1 MMRTVLLLCLALGC
15 TGTLEGGGERPGK
28 GGVGGGA
35 AEPFEPTKFACDAQ
49 QTPTEL
55 PLRRLTRRQYVN
67 SLTDVLGRSGLSGAD
82 LTAVQNI
89 ARDEVGPFPE
99 DRLVGVPGEKHGG
112 FSRLDQAL
120 QQGHVDISYN
130 VANALGRELTSS
142 VNRRRALV
150 GACATDTNT
159 ANDAQCLRDFIGRFP
174 ALRPHF
180 DYCVIDTGPKWDE
193 LTLSAMAVADAV
205 IAPVQV
211 AEDSVECAKMLLTA
225 LRKAEAAR
233 AGRKIAFLGL
243 LPSMVNPFDRREMEN
258 AVKLA
263 HAVGEKLMFP
273 AFIKARPTYK
283 HAAENHR
290 PVWQENGS
298 GAKAAAEEIRAVLAE
313 IERRMTSQEV
323 VAA

>member
-1 MMRTVLLLCLALGC
+1 MKTIVVSLL
-15 TGTLEGGGERPGK
+15 K
-28 GGVGGGA
+28 GGVGKTFLA
-35 AEPFEPTKFACDAQ
+35 THLAWYLAEPPERRVAFVDLDPQGSST
-49 QTPTEL
+49 
-55 PLRRLTRRQYVN
+55 RRLGGERE
-67 SLTDVLGRSGLSGAD
+67 GGCAAD
-82 LTAVQNI
+82 LFDPAAALAADGQ
-89 ARDEVGPFPE
+89 VGLTVLAADP
-99 DRLVGVPGEKHGG
+99 RLQMIK
-112 FSRLDQAL
+112 A
-120 QQGHVDISYN
+120 
-130 VANALGRELTSS
+130 
-142 VNRRRALV
+142 
-150 GACATDTNT
+150 
-159 ANDAQCLRDFIGRFP
+159 AQDVRDFIGRFP

-193 LTLSAMAVADAV
+193 LTLSALAVADAV

-263 HAVGEKLMFP
+263 HAVGERLMFP

-290 PVWQENGS
+290 PVWKEAGS
-298 GAKAAAEEIRAVLAE
+298 GAKAAADEIRSVLAE
-313 IERRMTSQEV
+313 IERRMGVPE
-323 VAA
+323 AAAA

>member
-1 MMRTVLLLCLALGC
+1 MKTIVVSLL
-15 TGTLEGGGERPGK
+15 K
-28 GGVGGGA
+28 GGVGKTFLA
-35 AEPFEPTKFACDAQ
+35 THLAWYLAERAGRRVAFLDLDPQGSST
-49 QTPTEL
+49 
-55 PLRRLTRRQYVN
+55 RRLASERQ
-67 SLTDVLGRSGLSGAD
+67 GGLAAD
-82 LTAVQNI
+82 LFDPAGALSADGQAGLTVLA
-89 ARDEVGPFPE
+89 ADP
-99 DRLVGVPGEKHGG
+99 RLQMVK
-112 FSRLDQAL
+112 A
-120 QQGHVDISYN
+120 
-130 VANALGRELTSS
+130 
-142 VNRRRALV
+142 
-150 GACATDTNT
+150 
-159 ANDAQCLRDFIGRFP
+159 AQDVRDFVGRFP
-174 ALRPHF
+174 ALKPHF

-263 HAVGEKLMFP
+263 HAVGERLMFP

-290 PVWQENGS
+290 PVWQETGS
-298 GAKAAAEEIRAVLAE
+298 GAKAAAGEIRMILAE
-313 IERRMTSQEV
+313 IERRMGAPE
-323 VAA
+323 AAAA

>member
-1 MMRTVLLLCLALGC
+1 MKTIVVSLL
-15 TGTLEGGGERPGK
+15 K
-28 GGVGGGA
+28 GGVGKTFLA
-35 AEPFEPTKFACDAQ
+35 THLAWYLAEPSG
-49 QTPTEL
+49 
-55 PLRRLTRRQYVN
+55 RRIGFMDLDPQGSSTRRMSAERQ
-67 SLTDVLGRSGLSGAD
+67 GGFAAD
-82 LTAVQNI
+82 LFDPAAPIGVDGHAGLTVLA
-89 ARDEVGPFPE
+89 ADL
-99 DRLVGVPGEKHGG
+99 RLQMVK
-112 FSRLDQAL
+112 A
-120 QQGHVDISYN
+120 
-130 VANALGRELTSS
+130 
-142 VNRRRALV
+142 
-150 GACATDTNT
+150 
-159 ANDAQCLRDFIGRFP
+159 AQDVRDFIGRFP
-174 ALRPHF
+174 ALKPHF

-225 LRKAEAAR
+225 LRQAEAAR

-290 PVWQENGS
+290 PVWQETGS
-298 GAKAAAEEIRAVLAE
+298 GAKAAAEEIRSVLAE
-313 IERRMTSQEV
+313 IERRMGAPE
-323 VAA
+323 AAAA

>member
-1 MMRTVLLLCLALGC
+1 MKTIVVSLL
-15 TGTLEGGGERPGK
+15 K
-28 GGVGGGA
+28 GGVGKTFLA
-35 AEPFEPTKFACDAQ
+35 THLAWYLAEPSG
-49 QTPTEL
+49 
-55 PLRRLTRRQYVN
+55 RRVAFVDLDPQGSSTRRMSAERQ
-67 SLTDVLGRSGLSGAD
+67 GGFAAD
-82 LTAVQNI
+82 LFDPTAALHADGQ
-89 ARDEVGPFPE
+89 A
-99 DRLVGVPGEKHGG
+99 GVTVLAAD
-112 FSRLDQAL
+112 SRLQMIKA
-120 QQGHVDISYN
+120 
-130 VANALGRELTSS
+130 
-142 VNRRRALV
+142 
-150 GACATDTNT
+150 
-159 ANDAQCLRDFIGRFP
+159 AQDVRDFIGRFP

-233 AGRKIAFLGL
+233 GGRKIAFLGL

-263 HAVGEKLMFP
+263 HAVGERLMFP

-290 PVWQENGS
+290 PVWDETGS

-313 IERRMTSQEV
+313 LERRVGSQE
-323 VAA
+323 AAAA